1 MRRAVLILTLVALG
15 ALTAAWAGGWFDAL
29 SAWASQQQRGVQNA
43 LAGGLRALR
52 AGEPGA
58 LAALLG
64 LCFAYGLAHAAGP
77 GHGKVLI
84 GGYAAASRVPPG
96 RAVAIA
102 VAASLAQATTAVVLV
117 YAGVVL
123 LGWTR
128 DRVVG
133 TADEWLAPFSH
144 AAIGLVG
151 LWLVWRGALRL
162 WRRNGGA
169 GHGHAHTAHAH
180 GHGHDHAHHEGCGH
194 RHGPS
199 AEEIAAAGTWR
210 EAAVLIAGVA
220 MRPCAGALFLLALTW
235 GMAIPLAGILGAY
248 AMGLGVAAVTVAV
261 ALGGVWLRT
270 GLAVS
275 LGDGTAGR
283 VLLPVLELAVG
294 LAVAAVALRLL
305 VGSV

>member
-1 MRRAVLILTLVALG
+1 MRRAVVILTLLALG
-15 ALTAAWAGGWFDAL
+15 ALAAAWAGGGFDAL
-29 SAWASQQQRGVQNA
+29 STWASEQQRVVQNA

-52 AGEPGA
+52 SGEPGA

-84 GGYAAASRVPPG
+84 GGYAAASRVPAG

-102 VAASLAQATTAVVLV
+102 VAASLAQATTAVMLV

-128 DRVVG
+128 ERVAG
-133 TADEWLAPFSH
+133 AAEDWLAPFSH

-151 LWLVWRGALRL
+151 LWLVWRGMRRIL
-162 WRRNGGA
+162 RNGGA
-169 GHGHAHTAHAH
+169 RGLHAAQ
-180 GHGHDHAHHEGCGH
+180 GHDHAHHESCGH

-199 AEEIAAAGTWR
+199 ADEIAAAGSWR
-210 EAAVLIAGVA
+210 EAAVLVAGVA

-235 GMAIPLAGILGAY
+235 GMAIPSAGILGAY
-248 AMGLGVAAVTVAV
+248 AMGLGVAAVTVAA
-261 ALGGVWLRT
+261 ALGGVWLRA
-270 GLAVS
+270 GLVVS
-275 LGDGTAGR
+275 LGNGTAGR
-283 VLLPVLELAVG
+283 LLLPALELATG
-294 LAVAAVALRLL
+294 IAVAAVATGLL
-305 VGSV
+305 LSAI

>member
-1 MRRAVLILTLVALG
+1 MRRAVPILTLLALG
-15 ALTAAWAGGWFDAL
+15 VLAAAWAGGGFDAL
-29 SAWASQQQRGVQNA
+29 AAWASQQQRSVQNA

-84 GGYAAASRVPPG
+84 GGYAAASRVPAG

-102 VAASLAQATTAVVLV
+102 VAASLAQATTAVALV

-133 TADEWLAPFSH
+133 AADDWLAPFSH

-151 LWLVWRGALRL
+151 LWLVWRGARRL

-169 GHGHAHTAHAH
+169 EHAH
-180 GHGHDHAHHEGCGH
+180 GQAAHAHDHAHHEGCGH
-194 RHGPS
+194 RHGPGID
-199 AEEIAAAGTWR
+199 EIAAAGTWR

-235 GMAIPLAGILGAY
+235 GMAIPVAGILGAY
-248 AMGLGVAAVTVAV
+248 AMGLGVAAITVAA

-275 LGDGTAGR
+275 LGGGTAGR

-294 LAVAAVALRLL
+294 TAVAAIAVGLL
-305 VGSV
+305 LAAV

>member
-1 MRRAVLILTLVALG
+1 MRRAVPILTLLALG
-15 ALTAAWAGGWFDAL
+15 ALAAAWAGGGLDAL
-29 SAWASQQQRGVQNA
+29 AAWASQQQRGVQNA

-84 GGYAAASRVPPG
+84 GGYAAASRVPAG

-102 VAASLAQATTAVVLV
+102 VAASLAQATTAVALV

-128 DRVVG
+128 EAVAG
-133 TADEWLAPFSH
+133 AADAWLAPFSH

-151 LWLVWRGALRL
+151 LWLVWRGARRL
-162 WRRNGGA
+162 WRPGGER
-169 GHGHAHTAHAH
+169 GDRLHHHAHAAH
-180 GHGHDHAHHEGCGH
+180 GHDHHEGCGH

-210 EAAVLIAGVA
+210 EAAMLIAGVA

-248 AMGLGVAAVTVAV
+248 AMGLGVAAITVAA
-261 ALGGVWLRT
+261 ALCGVWLRT
-270 GLAVS
+270 GLVVS
-275 LGDGTAGR
+275 LGGSSAGR

-294 LAVAAVALRLL
+294 ITVAAVALGLL
-305 VGSV
+305 LAAV